1 LRGPIAVFIVRASD
15 CGASAPVLVARAAAG
30 ERLGIMNISATGAA
44 ASEPAPEQEQG
55 HHHPEGSLAKLAIG
69 AIGIVYGDIGT
80 SPIYAFRET
89 FAGQRQVLAPD
100 QLHIYGVLSLIFW
113 SMMIIV
119 TLSYVTIIMRADN
132 KGEGGSLAL
141 LALINRSVGGEKGRK
156 KWTGGIILL
165 GVFATAL
172 FYGDAM
178 ITPAISVLSA
188 VEGLSTVNASFSPYV
203 IPIAIGLLVALFA
216 IQQRGTS
223 VVGRLF
229 APVMLVYFCVLAVL
243 GIWHIADHPGV
254 LLATVNP
261 LNAIEFFRLE
271 PMRAFISM
279 GSVVLAVTGAE
290 ALYADMGHFGRRP
303 IRAAWLYFVMPA
315 LLLNYM
321 GQGAMLMSLSPADA
335 LATVKNPFFYLAP
348 DMLRLPLVILATA
361 ATIIA
366 SQAVISGAFSVTQQ
380 AIQLGFM
387 PRLRITHTS
396 EKARGQIYIPIVN
409 WSLMV
414 MVILLVVTFGNS
426 SNLAAAYGIAVT
438 GAMVIDGV
446 LIAVVLFA
454 LWKWNRILALSLL
467 VPFFLLSSLY
477 FAANLLKVPDGG
489 WFPLLVGA
497 VAFTLLTT
505 WAKGRQL
512 MIARMNEAALPMEVF
527 IKSASTS
534 AARVPGTA
542 VFMTTAMSGVPHA
555 LLHNLKHNKVLH
567 ERIMLLTVRIE
578 DVPFVAPERRAE
590 TKDYGQ
596 GFFRV
601 ILRYGFM
608 EEISVPS
615 ALAEIKGIGV
625 QCKMMDTSF
634 FLARQTLLVS
644 ARPGMAV
651 WRERLFAW
659 MLRNA
664 ESAMEFFK
672 LPTNRVVELGSQV
685 EI

>member
-1 LRGPIAVFIVRASD
+1 VVDDLGRG
-15 CGASAPVLVARAAAG
+15 AG
-30 ERLGIMNISATGAA
+30 DAKPQSVQ
-44 ASEPAPEQEQG
+44 SEPQNMNLTTTGGAETEAPLDTAHG
-55 HHHPEGSLAKLAIG
+55 HAHGPLYKLAIG
-69 AIGIVYGDIGT
+69 AIGIVFGDIGT

-89 FAGQRQVLAPD
+89 FAGHHTLIPD
-100 QLHIYGVLSLIFW
+100 RLHIFGVLSLIFW

-119 TLSYVTIIMRADN
+119 TLKYVTIIMRADN

-141 LALINRSVGGEKGRK
+141 LALINRTLSGK
-156 KWTGGIILL
+156 KRWTSGIILM

-172 FYGDAM
+172 FYGDSM

-188 VEGLSTVNASFSPYV
+188 VEGLTTVNAGLQPFV
-203 IPIAIGLLVALFA
+203 IPIAVVILVGLFA
-216 IQQRGTS
+216 IQSHGTAR
-223 VVGRLF
+223 VGLMF
-229 APVMLVYFCVLAVL
+229 GPVMIVYFLTLAVL
-243 GIWHIADHPGV
+243 GSMHIVKDPSV
-254 LLATVNP
+254 ILAMLNP
-261 LNAIEFFRLE
+261 LNAYHFFAADFV
-271 PMRAFISM
+271 RAFIAM

-303 IRAAWLYFVMPA
+303 IKFSWLYFVLPA

-321 GQGAMLMSLSPADA
+321 GQGAMILSAEPHEA
-335 LATVKNPFFYLAP
+335 LARVKDPFFYLAP
-348 DMLRLPLVILATA
+348 DMFRLPLVLLATA

-380 AIQLGFM
+380 AIQLGFV

-396 EKARGQIYIPIVN
+396 EAAAGQIYIPVIN
-409 WSLMV
+409 WALMT
-414 MVILLVVTFGNS
+414 MVIILVLTFRSS

-438 GAMVIDGV
+438 GAMLIDTV
-446 LIAVVLFA
+446 LISVVLRQM
-454 LWKWNRILALSLL
+454 WNWNRWMVIALLILFFAVDGSYLS
-467 VPFFLLSSLY
+467 
-477 FAANLLKVPDGG
+477 ANLLKIPAGG

-497 VAFTLLTT
+497 IAFTFLTT
-505 WAKGRQL
+505 WAKGRKL
-512 MIARMNEAALPMEVF
+512 MIDRMNEASLPMEIF
-527 IKSASTS
+527 IKSAAPS

-542 VFMTTAMSGVPHA
+542 VFMTSSASGVPHA

-567 ERIMLLTVRIE
+567 ERIILLTVRIE
-578 DVPFVAPERRAE
+578 DVPYVPAE
-590 TKDYGQ
+590 KRVEQRDYGS

-601 ILRYGFM
+601 VLRYGFM
-608 EEISVPS
+608 EEVDVPA
-615 ALAEIKGIGV
+615 ALAQLKDCGP

-634 FLARQTLLVS
+634 FLARQTLLAS
-644 ARPGMAV
+644 SRPGMAI
-651 WRERLFAW
+651 WREKLFAW